1 MAGPRV
7 QFPFTAASVFSFYL
21 PTDRA
26 PGSNLLAPEQKLLNT
41 VELTAR
47 LGQLQGLL
55 IDPAA
60 SAAAGC
66 EVASLGRSYA
76 ESPKAYVDQLSSR
89 FFRGAMPATL
99 RSNLME
105 LAAAQPSWSGASSV
119 DRPVE
124 GAVVLL
130 HYALTSPFFGVMK

>member
-1 MAGPRV
+1 MTKAVTSPSAAPTTTSYQWWSWLCTRATPTRV
-7 QFPFTAASVFSFYL
+7 
-21 PTDRA
+21 
-26 PGSNLLAPEQKLLNT
+26 
-41 VELTAR
+41 
-47 LGQLQGLL
+47 
-55 IDPAA
+55 A

-105 LAAAQPSWSGASSV
+105 LAAAQPTWSGAPSA

>member
-1 MAGPRV
+1 M
-7 QFPFTAASVFSFYL
+7 
-21 PTDRA
+21 
-26 PGSNLLAPEQKLLNT
+26 APEQKLLNT
-41 VELTAR
+41 IELTAR

-55 IDPAA
+55 TDPVIG
-60 SAAAGC
+60 AAAGC
-66 EVASLGRSYA
+66 EVAALSRSYA

-105 LAAAQPSWSGASSV
+105 LAAAQPTWSGAPSA